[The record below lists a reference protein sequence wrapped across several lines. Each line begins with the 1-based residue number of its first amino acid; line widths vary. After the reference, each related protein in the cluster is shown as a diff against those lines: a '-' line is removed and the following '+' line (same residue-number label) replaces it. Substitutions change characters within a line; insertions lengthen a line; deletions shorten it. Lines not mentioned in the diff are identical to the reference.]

1 MNSPRFFVGEDAGE
15 LIEGHEFVLPNAA
28 AHHATNVLR
37 MRAGESL
44 ILFTGRGGEFAATI
58 VAADRRG
65 VKARVDA
72 FLAVERE
79 AAIPVTL
86 VQSLAANDPMDIAL
100 RKAVE
105 LGAAAIQP
113 IVTERSARW
122 PDDERGARRLS
133 RWRQLVVA
141 ACEQCGRNRVPPVLD
156 ATRWHDWLARRD
168 PSNTGIVLSPTA
180 ERSFAQLPQPLK
192 GVDLTVGP
200 EGGFTDAEIA
210 LALAA
215 NVVPVR
221 LGPRVVRTETAGAA
235 ALATIHALW
244 GDFR

>member
-15 LIEGHEFVLPNAA
+15 LIAGHEFVLPNAA
-28 AHHATNVLR
+28 AHHAANVLR
-37 MRAGESL
+37 MHAGDPL
-44 ILFTGRGGEFAATI
+44 ILFTGRGGEFAATV
-58 VAADRRG
+58 VAADRRS
-65 VKARVDA
+65 VKARIDT

-79 AAIPVTL
+79 AAIPVTV
-86 VQSLAANDPMDIAL
+86 VQGLAANDPMDIAL

-105 LGAAAIQP
+105 LGATAIQP

-122 PDDERGARRLS
+122 PDGERAARRLS

-141 ACEQCGRNRVPPVLD
+141 ACEQCGRNRVPPVFD
-156 ATRWHDWLARRD
+156 ATSWHDWLAHRD
-168 PSNTGIVLSPTA
+168 PSSTGIVLSPTA
-180 ERSFAQLPQPLK
+180 LRSFAQLPRPPE
-192 GVDLTVGP
+192 GVDLMVGP

-215 NVVPVR
+215 DSVAVR
-221 LGPRVVRTETAGAA
+221 LGPRVVRTETAGVA
-235 ALATIHALW
+235 ALAAIHALW